1 MHTHTHRYTFMQRC
15 IHAYA
20 HTHIY
25 ASTSNINTSTHT
37 HILTHRSSHTHIL
50 LYVCM
55 KSHVNTSTHVH
66 TWSIIQMEFIF
77 ICGVRSRLRCF
88 CVFGFAYDCQL
99 VLKDHCLKSLSFF
112 HQLPWY
118 LCQNL
123 SCLFSV
129 PLICVSILSQIPH
142 CLAHSRFIMHF

>member
-1 MHTHTHRYTFMQRC
+1 MRTHTHTHTHRYTFMQRC

-25 ASTSNINTSTHT
+25 ASTSNMNTSTHT

-50 LYVCM
+50 LYMCM
-55 KSHVNTSTHVH
+55 KSHMNTSTHVH

-88 CVFGFAYDCQL
+88 CVFGFAYDCHL
-99 VLKDHCLKSLSFF
+99 VLGSLFEKSV
-112 HQLPWY
+112 
-118 LCQNL
+118 
-123 SCLFSV
+123 LFPSVASV
-129 PLICVSILSQIPH
+129 PLSKSQLSVLCSIDLCIYPLPNTTLSCPQ
-142 CLAHSRFIMHF
+142 